1 MDTFELVEILLVEDN
16 PHDAEF
22 MTRALREGGF
32 ANRLHWVKDGQE
44 ALDFLLRDNAYA
56 GRAYGMPRLI
66 FLDLKM
72 PRVGGIELLQRI
84 KADGRT
90 RHIPVVI
97 LTSSSEEIDV
107 MRSYDL
113 GVNSYVVKPM
123 DLAELMQVA
132 RQAGYYWLAINRL
145 PGEE

>member
-1 MDTFELVEILLVEDN
+1 MPATIGSEPSRWRALKLRDTKSRLSLGRSSKGRCSVDTFEQVEILLVEDN

-56 GRAYGMPRLI
+56 GREDSLPRLI
-66 FLDLKM
+66 FVDLKM

-84 KADGRT
+84 KADERT
-90 RHIPVVI
+90 RH
-97 LTSSSEEIDV
+97 
-107 MRSYDL
+107 
-113 GVNSYVVKPM
+113 
-123 DLAELMQVA
+123 
-132 RQAGYYWLAINRL
+132 
-145 PGEE
+145 